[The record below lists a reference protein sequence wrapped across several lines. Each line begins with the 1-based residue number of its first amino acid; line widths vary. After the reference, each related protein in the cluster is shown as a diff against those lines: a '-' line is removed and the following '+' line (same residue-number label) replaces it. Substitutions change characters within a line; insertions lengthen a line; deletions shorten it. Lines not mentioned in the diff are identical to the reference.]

1 MNCNNDN
8 LRAQDSQYILAYLK
22 GQRDERESII
32 ELLSTTEFTSLDHM
46 PSEAALLIRM
56 RGER

>member
-1 MNCNNDN
+1 MNAEN
-8 LRAQDSQYILAYLK
+8 LRAQDSQYILAHLK

-46 PSEAALLIRM
+46 PSEADLLIRM

>member
-1 MNCNNDN
+1 MNADN
-8 LRAQDSQYILAYLK
+8 LRAQDSQYILAYTK

-32 ELLSTTEFTSLDHM
+32 ELLATTEFTSLEHM
-46 PSEAALLIRM
+46 PSEAELIIRM